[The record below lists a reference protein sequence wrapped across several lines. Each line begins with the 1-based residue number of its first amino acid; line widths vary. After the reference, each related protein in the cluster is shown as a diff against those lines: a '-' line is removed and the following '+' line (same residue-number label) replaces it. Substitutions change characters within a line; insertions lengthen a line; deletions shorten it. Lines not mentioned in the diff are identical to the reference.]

1 MALNQAKLTASLLD
15 IFANKG
21 SSRTVEAFEEQWA
34 DAYDSYARDAR
45 DVSGD
50 SLLLAS
56 PTGFRRSLNF
66 RSCSQPQHIANQFEM
81 AFQAYWTGAIFQIG
95 IPPSPIPI
103 GCPNVGGNTIF
114 GVELTSMVILVTP
127 QVVFGQMYPEFSVAD
142 RGDSISARATR
153 IAAAMHMATTTAIL
167 VLISGLD
174 TTVPTPLPIT
184 NTCRIS

>member
-1 MALNQAKLTASLLD
+1 MALNQAKLAASLLD
-15 IFANKG
+15 IFSSKG
-21 SSRTVEAFEEQWA
+21 ASGSAEAFEEQWS
-34 DAYDSYARDAR
+34 DAYDAYARDAR

-50 SLLLAS
+50 ALLTAS
-56 PTGFRRSLNF
+56 PMGFRRSLNF
-66 RSCSQPQHIANQFEM
+66 RACSQPQHIASQFEM
-81 AFQAYWTGAIFQIG
+81 AFQAYWTGAIFQVG

-103 GCPNVGGNTIF
+103 GCPNVGGNTVF
-114 GVELTSMVILVTP
+114 GVELTSVVILVTP

-142 RGDSISARATR
+142 RDDSIAARATR
-153 IAAAMHMATTTAIL
+153 IATAMHAATTTAIL